1 MPTFK
6 RQRAVQVAVA
16 CTALVVTGAVL
27 SPPAQAATPALP
39 GKIVSITARP
49 GPKVGQITFT
59 WKQNGKHTTG
69 FRLETALTTFSR
81 TNPAMLKYGR
91 GDKYTAIARNRRSI
105 TLSASQVW
113 HLGAGVSTGNALF
126 FRFAALD
133 KRKGGTT
140 VRNYPY
146 LQAVL
151 PKAQAPKA
159 AGTAIEVASFN
170 IRTAKETGDKQSWL
184 ERAPEVASA
193 IVTQH
198 PGIVAVQELGPG
210 RADGKAG
217 ANNGAARQTGTLESA
232 LRADTAPQ
240 YQLVRTTPYVPAGQ
254 LTGSEGARILY
265 DTTRYTLLSNCP
277 DTTDGHPYSSSCTI
291 QLPLL
296 PADGEQLR
304 RKAAIAEFQDRATG
318 RKFWFVSA
326 HLDERH
332 SSDPATERGF
342 DTLRGNQAEAITAGV
357 DKANTA
363 GLPVIIAG
371 DFNSWQNNRIGNA
384 PHDYLVTHGYYDTS
398 AAVTRVNFQYPTFN
412 AFRATLPAAA
422 QGIGVRIDMIFVKG
436 ARGSARFENV
446 MKVTDPDRPSDH
458 NMILADLVL

>member
-1 MPTFK
+1 MLTTN
-6 RQRAVQVAVA
+6 RRRGLHVAIA
-16 CTALVVTGAVL
+16 CAALMVTGAAL
-27 SPPAQAATPALP
+27 ATPAEAARPARP

-49 GPKVGQITFT
+49 GPRVGQITFT

-81 TNPAMLKYGR
+81 TNPTMMKYGR
-91 GDKYTAIARNRRSI
+91 QDRYTAIARNRRSI
-105 TLSASQVW
+105 TLSAAQVSAD
-113 HLGAGVSTGNALF
+113 GAGVASGNALF
-126 FRFAALD
+126 FRFAALNHG
-133 KRKGGTT
+133 KGGTT
-140 VRNYPY
+140 VRDYPY

-151 PKAQAPKA
+151 PMAQAPKR

-184 ERAPEVASA
+184 ERAPAVARA
-193 IVTQH
+193 IVARN
-198 PGIVAVQELGPG
+198 PGIAAIQELGPG

-232 LRADTAPQ
+232 LRDDSATQ
-240 YQLVRTTPYVPAGQ
+240 YQLVRTTPYVQAGQ

-265 DTTRYTLLSNCP
+265 DTTRFTLLSSCP
-277 DTTDGHPYSSSCTI
+277 DTTDGRNYSSSCTI

-304 RKAAIAEFQDRATG
+304 RKAAFAEFRDRRTG
-318 RKFWFVSA
+318 RAFWFVSA
-326 HLDERH
+326 HLDARH
-332 SSDPATERGF
+332 SADPATERTF
-342 DTLRGNQAEAITAGV
+342 NALRGNQAKAITAGV
-357 DKANTA
+357 DKVNTA
-363 GLPVIIAG
+363 GGPVIIAG

-384 PHDYLVTHGYYDTS
+384 PHDYLVGQGYYDTS

-412 AFRATLPAAA
+412 GFRATLPAAA

-436 ARGSARFENV
+436 ARGSSRFENV
-446 MKVTDPDRPSDH
+446 MKVTDTQRPSDH
-458 NMILADLVL
+458 NMILADIVL